1 MKEQDCIR
9 PNSKKL
15 YKFLDDFDKFH
26 FENHGYDNTSLNNSN
41 RTVRLQKEQLNS
53 SNYYGEIWLSTTIG
67 QPFLFWNMNNEL
79 DISGILNYDY
89 ESQLGTFCHHTISGE
104 LCIENVHSY
113 MIFFN
118 MQISNGNYKHMPF
131 FSKYVPELEEVQDI
145 YVPMIIQDKDN
156 TFSLQL
162 YHNTTMI
169 SEYRNVYPELYFEYH
184 ETTAYK
190 NRLAYFRFSASYG
203 KNAYH
208 NYIYDINNNKVIN
221 MDDSIETPSFYI
233 NYTVCANVFNKV
245 YSDIIND
252 FEARLLK
259 GKTISIIFHLDNS
272 KTAAI
277 VAEFVKTADAYEI
290 LENAFDDDDTK
301 NIKVTY
307 ENRPEDVR
315 FLYYCFS
322 LNEDLLGGAIFEK
335 SISDYIIGTKNYVK
349 EYKVVLTY
357 SKNEIE
363 YYKMMVKEIFKR
375 CNEEISINRLPMKIY
390 ENYIEGFRMLKIIH
404 DYCYSYDNI
413 WGSSL
418 RKNKL
423 PFQHFIMKDKSK
435 IFEKEKVQYDE
446 IYRLLVKRDKIPAR
460 WKNEYNLYKALLKK
474 YPDAIYQYH
483 CSWLGK
489 QSLDIFIPSENLA
502 FEYQGEQHYRPIDFF
517 GGEKEFIHRV
527 KLDEKKRRLCIE
539 NGVKLIEW
547 KYDEPISKKTLEVQ
561 LELLE
566 K

>member
-363 YYKMMVKEIFKR
+363 YYKMMVK
-375 CNEEISINRLPMKIY
+375 
-390 ENYIEGFRMLKIIH
+390 
-404 DYCYSYDNI
+404 
-413 WGSSL
+413 SS
-418 RKNKL
+418 
-423 PFQHFIMKDKSK
+423 
-435 IFEKEKVQYDE
+435 
-446 IYRLLVKRDKIPAR
+446 
-460 WKNEYNLYKALLKK
+460 
-474 YPDAIYQYH
+474 
-483 CSWLGK
+483 
-489 QSLDIFIPSENLA
+489 
-502 FEYQGEQHYRPIDFF
+502 
-517 GGEKEFIHRV
+517 
-527 KLDEKKRRLCIE
+527 
-539 NGVKLIEW
+539 
-547 KYDEPISKKTLEVQ
+547 
-561 LELLE
+561 
-566 K
+566 